1 MSGSQENAHL
11 FPQNTELFFQQRW
24 CSNIFREVSCCSAH
38 GLLVT
43 LGRSQGA
50 TAPAPSL
57 LARAS
62 SGWRRGGVGE
72 WRKPEGGDNSL
83 RKQLSISWWPQGQP
97 QLFILSPREA
107 EVWGRRA
114 SGAAV
119 LENSVMWRW
128 EDSEKLLRK
137 ADPPCPL
144 PGDGASCR
152 SSSLHAWWM

>member
-1 MSGSQENAHL
+1 MERALVPGSQVEESHW
-11 FPQNTELFFQQRW
+11 PIKNTCL
-24 CSNIFREVSCCSAH
+24 
-38 GLLVT
+38 GLLY
-43 LGRSQGA
+43 
-50 TAPAPSL
+50 
-57 LARAS
+57 
-62 SGWRRGGVGE
+62 E
-72 WRKPEGGDNSL
+72 
-83 RKQLSISWWPQGQP
+83 
-97 QLFILSPREA
+97 EA